1 MYKTYK
7 ICACTHYEHTPYFKK
22 LRLCIL
28 ITVLRRVHTY
38 ISLYGIRAD
47 GMEGMSV
54 RRSPL
59 KPYIIICWKVWLVG
73 VKYN

>member
-1 MYKTYK
+1 M
-7 ICACTHYEHTPYFKK
+7 
-22 LRLCIL
+22 IL

-54 RRSPL
+54 RWFPL
-59 KPYIIICWKVWLVG
+59 KPYIIICRKVWLVG
-73 VKYN
+73 AKYN